1 MKHYYKAVL
10 LLPVNCRE
18 KELDILFLLGVINVE
33 SLLDTIID
41 IQVYVLLWIGSKG
54 LNMTHDWLVFV
65 ILTALV
71 FGPVILML
79 KETGVSTS

>member
-1 MKHYYKAVL
+1 M
-10 LLPVNCRE
+10 LPVNRRK
-18 KELDILFLLGVINVE
+18 KELDILFLLGEKNAE

-41 IQVYVLLWIGSKG
+41 IQVYVPLWIGSKG
-54 LNMTHDWLVFV
+54 LNMTYDWLVFI

-71 FGPVILML
+71 SGPVILML